1 MGPVEAVQ
9 AHLDLRAGI
18 SIAAHFQ
25 VFQLG
30 FDGFDDAVNE
40 LRSVLAKRDLKP
52 DAFIAP
58 PPGQPV
64 KLAVRFD
71 NMDGLVSLQ
80 QVGANR

>member
-9 AHLDLRAGI
+9 AHLDLCTRL

-30 FDGFDDAVNE
+30 VEGFDDAQNE
-40 LRSVLAKRDLKP
+40 LKSSLARRGLKQ
-52 DAFIAP
+52 DSFIAP

-64 KLAVRFD
+64 KLTPRFVD
-71 NMDGLVSLQ
+71 MKGLQ
-80 QVGANR
+80 KADANR